1 MTAEEDRVCVEQTAR
16 GGMTRGGVA
25 YANDYHMLFRL
36 RDGLI
41 VEVCEYMNPLM
52 IAGVSAEMAA
62 AAK

>member
-16 GGMTRGGVA
+16 GGITRGGLS
-25 YANDYHMLFRL
+25 YANDYHLLFRL

-41 VEVCEYMNPLM
+41 VEVREYMNPLM
-52 IAGVSAEMAA
+52 IAGVTAEMAA